1 MSNKVALVLR
11 CLLGTVFVWAGVVKV
26 WGPVNFLVSIY
37 GYEMYLPETL
47 SRITVVVLPWIE
59 ILAGIAI
66 ISGIWLEAGL
76 ILSTLMLAAF
86 LVFTGQ
92 AWLRGLDI
100 SCGCFGSM
108 LEEQSFLGSVQ
119 FAFLRNL
126 VLTAITGALL
136 FRSSE
141 VGRRRSSA
149 RRYAVTCRTRR

>member
-1 MSNKVALVLR
+1 MNKKVALVLR
-11 CLLGTVFVWAGVVKV
+11 CLLGAIFVWAGAVKV
-26 WGPVNFLVSIY
+26 LGPVDFLVSIY
-37 GYEMYLPETL
+37 GYDMALPETL
-47 SRITVVVLPWIE
+47 VRFTVVVLPWIE

-108 LEEQSFLGSVQ
+108 LEEESFLGSVQ

-126 VLTAITGALL
+126 VLIGITGWLL
-136 FRSSE
+136 RNPK
-141 VGRRRSSA
+141 R
-149 RRYAVTCRTRR
+149 